1 MKRLLLTLMI
11 ISVLFGQYDQLF
23 VGTRP
28 LSMGGAFTA
37 VADDANTITWNPA
50 GLPGLR
56 RTEFTTTYADLYAM
70 GISQSYMGFVRPF
83 SDRVALGFDWSNIGF
98 DDTELLYAEN
108 KMNLAIGIQPHRKV
122 SFGFTFKY
130 LMRDMQLDGTSY
142 GKSSGMGY
150 DAGLL
155 IQLLKNLR
163 LGVGLYD
170 LGGTQVAYKD
180 KTTETILGQAFKLGI
195 SYMPIDGLIL
205 AADYGDRF
213 HFGAEYILASR
224 FYTTVKHK
232 KNMPGTQI
240 SFRAGMQQ
248 DVSGDEKILVPS
260 AGISLKFKSII
271 VEYGFE
277 SHPYL
282 DPTHRMT
289 LALQFSPA
297 VVSITTTLI
306 SHNPIF
312 RSLHRYY
319 ESEPFLKIG
328 LKNISD
334 ADLPVDVSLFLPT
347 MMDNPHSETVTL
359 PPKSEEEYDIGVSFS
374 SDVLTS
380 KKATFD
386 NLVQPEVKV
395 TYKQGGEEKMAQK
408 KMESSYVL
416 GKGKLTWSNPDM
428 IACYVT
434 PADAVVDK
442 FARNFIQY
450 YTPVLNN
457 YFGRSN
463 LGRGIILYDALGTHG
478 LVYNIDLETPF
489 LDIADDKTAFDT
501 VKYPG
506 DMLRDKIG
514 DCDDLTTLYGSL
526 MGNLGIETMFLDVF
540 KPGAGH
546 IFLMFDSGVIPDEVG
561 KYFLDETE
569 VVVLNDKVWIPIEAT
584 LVGKSFFSA
593 WKQGALKYNEMKA
606 ENFVNEISVKEA
618 SAKYLAGSHITPDM
632 PMPEI
637 DGINDLL
644 KEDIKQ
650 YGMWL
655 EQIVYNAVGNKLT
668 AAEDYYDGGVKY
680 MEFGRYKEA
689 INMLETAI
697 NMKPIFPDAINTL
710 GVCYTKKEEYEKAIE
725 FYDKALEQ
733 SGEHA
738 GYMLNIAISHFMMG
752 NKGMAK
758 QKYNEV
764 VAIDPVFAG
773 KLDKVFG
780 SAKASLAGSISERP
794 KLEISDDLEAE
805 LAAGSSKGLVELKDA
820 SKDIEPQDIKKIN
833 FRKRRAR
840 SDNIVAIT
848 FARLGNYSMA
858 IDYFRKGVKNDPEE
872 LDYKINLAVAL
883 YRMYKYEEAIEYYEE
898 VKKAKPE
905 LVTQLDFIES
915 MGEITPKFKKFD

>member
-1 MKRLLLTLMI
+1 
-11 ISVLFGQYDQLF
+11 
-23 VGTRP
+23 GTRP
-28 LSMGGAFTA
+28 LSMGGAFIA
-37 VADDANTITWNPA
+37 VADDANTISWNPA

-70 GISQSYMGFVRPF
+70 GITQSYMGFVKPF

-98 DDTELLYAEN
+98 DDKELLYAEN
-108 KMNLAIGIQPHRKV
+108 KMNLAIGVQPHRKF
-122 SFGFTFKY
+122 SFGITLKY

-142 GKSSGMGY
+142 GKSSGVGY
-150 DAGLL
+150 DAGIL
-155 IQLLKNLR
+155 IQPLKNLK

-180 KTTETILGQAFKLGI
+180 KTNETILGQAFKLGI
-195 SYMPIDGLIL
+195 SYMPIDELIL

-213 HFGAEYILASR
+213 HFGAEYVLASR
-224 FYTTVKHK
+224 L
-232 KNMPGTQI
+232 
-240 SFRAGMQQ
+240 SFRAGVQQ
-248 DVSGDEKILVPS
+248 DVTGNEKLLVPS
-260 AGISLKFKSII
+260 GGLSIKFKSLI
-271 VEYGFE
+271 VEYGYE

-282 DPTHRMT
+282 EPTHRFSF
-289 LALQFSPA
+289 ALQFSPA
-297 VVSITTTLI
+297 VVSITSTVI
-306 SHNPIF
+306 SHNPVF

-319 ESEPFLKIG
+319 ESETFLKVG

-334 ADLPVDVSLFLPT
+334 ADLPVDVSLYVPT
-347 MMDNPHSETVTL
+347 MMDNPHSQSVTL

-395 TYKQGGEEKMAQK
+395 TYKQGGEEKLAQK

-442 FARNFIQY
+442 FARSFIQY
-450 YTPVLNN
+450 YTPVLND

-526 MGNLGIETMFLDVF
+526 MVNLGIETMFLDVF

-546 IFLMFDSGVIPDEVG
+546 IFLMFDSGIKPDEVG

-606 ENFVNEISVKEA
+606 GNFVNEISVKEA
-618 SAKYLAGSHITPDM
+618 SAKYLAGSHITQDM

-650 YGMWL
+650 YGVWL
-655 EQIVYNAVGNKLT
+655 EQIVYNAVGNKLD
-668 AAEDYYDGGVKY
+668 AAEDYYDAGVKY
-680 MEFGRYKEA
+680 MEFGRNKEA

-697 NMKPIFPDAINTL
+697 NMKPLFPDAINTL

-725 FYDKALEQ
+725 FYEKALGQ
-733 SGEHA
+733 SGDHA
-738 GYMLNIAISHFMMG
+738 GYILNIAISHFMMG

-758 QKYNEV
+758 QKYDEV
-764 VAIDPVFAG
+764 ILIDPVFAG

-780 SAKASLAGSISERP
+780 AAKASLTGSISMGP
-794 KLEISDDLEAE
+794 KLEISDNLELE
-805 LAAGSSKGLVELKDA
+805 LATGSSKGLMPITKSPINVKPT
-820 SKDIEPQDIKKIN
+820 DIPQVSHK
-833 FRKRRAR
+833 KRRAR
-840 SDNIVAIT
+840 SDNTVGIT

-858 IDYFRKGVKNDPEE
+858 IDFFRKSMEYDPDEI
-872 LDYKINLAVAL
+872 DYKINLAVAL
-883 YRMYKYEEAIEYYEE
+883 YRMYKYDEALRYYEE
-898 VKKAKPE
+898 IKKKKPE

-915 MGEITPKFKKFD
+915 MGEITPIFNKFD

>member
-1 MKRLLLTLMI
+1 
-11 ISVLFGQYDQLF
+11 
-23 VGTRP
+23 
-28 LSMGGAFTA
+28 MGGAFIA
-37 VADDANTITWNPA
+37 VADDANTISWNPA

-56 RTEFTTTYADLYAM
+56 RTEFTTTYADLWAM
-70 GISQSYMGFVRPF
+70 GITQSYLGFVRPF
-83 SDRVALGFDWSNIGF
+83 SDRVALGFDWSNIGY
-98 DDTELLYAEN
+98 DDKELLYSDN
-108 KMNLAIGIQPHRKV
+108 KMNLAIGIQLHRKFA
-122 SFGFTFKY
+122 FGLTLKY

-142 GKSSGMGY
+142 GKSSGIGY

-155 IQLLKNLR
+155 IQPLKNLKMG
-163 LGVGLYD
+163 LGLYD

-180 KTTETILGQAFKLGI
+180 KSTEIILGQAFKLGI
-195 SYMPIDGLIL
+195 SYMPIDGLTL
-205 AADYGDRF
+205 AADYGDRY
-213 HFGAEYILASR
+213 HFGAEYIYASR
-224 FYTTVKHK
+224 
-232 KNMPGTQI
+232 I
-240 SFRAGMQQ
+240 SFRAGIQQ
-248 DVSGDEKILVPS
+248 DIDGNEKIMVPS
-260 AGISLKFKSII
+260 AGLSIKFKSIV
-271 VEYGFE
+271 VEYGYE

-282 DPTHRMT
+282 NPNHRIS
-289 LALQFSPA
+289 LALQLSPA
-297 VVSITTTLI
+297 VVSITSTVI

-319 ESEPFLKIG
+319 ESEPFVKVG

-334 ADLPVDVSLFLPT
+334 ADLPVDVSLYLPT
-347 MMDNPHSETVTL
+347 MMDNPHSESVTL
-359 PPKSEEEYDIGVSFS
+359 PPKSEEEYEIGVSFS

-380 KKATFD
+380 KKSTFD
-386 NLVQPEVKV
+386 NLVQPEIKV
-395 TYKQGGEEKMAQK
+395 TYKQGGEEKLAQK

-442 FARNFIQY
+442 FARSFIQY
-450 YTPVLNN
+450 YTPVLNE

-463 LGRGIILYDALGTHG
+463 LGRGIILYDAIGTHG

-489 LDIADDKTAFDT
+489 LDIADDKSAFDT

-526 MGNLGIETMFLDVF
+526 LANLGIETMFLDVF

-546 IFLMFDSGVIPDEVG
+546 IFLMFDSGVKPDEVA

-584 LVGKSFFSA
+584 LVGKPFFSA

-606 ENFVNEISVKEA
+606 GNFVNEISVKEA
-618 SAKYLAGSHITPDM
+618 TAKYIAGSHITQDM
-632 PMPEI
+632 PMPTI
-637 DGINDLL
+637 DGINNLL

-655 EQIVYNAVGNKLT
+655 EQIVYNSVGNKLN
-668 AAEDYYDGGVKY
+668 AAEDYYDAGVKY

-689 INMLETAI
+689 TQMLETAI
-697 NMKPIFPDAINTL
+697 NMKPFFPDAINTL
-710 GVCYTKKEEYEKAIE
+710 GVCYTKKEEFENAIE
-725 FYDKALEQ
+725 FYEKALEQ
-733 SGEHA
+733 SGDHA
-738 GYMLNIAISHFMMG
+738 GYLLNIAISHFMMG
-752 NKGMAK
+752 NKGVAK
-758 QKYNEV
+758 QKYDEV
-764 VAIDPVFAG
+764 VLIDPVFAG

-780 SAKASLAGSISERP
+780 AAKSSLSGSISDGP
-794 KLEISDDLEAE
+794 KLSISDDLEAE
-805 LAAGSSKGLVELKDA
+805 LASGSSKGLVTISKAPKDVKP
-820 SKDIEPQDIKKIN
+820 KDIPKISHK
-833 FRKRRAR
+833 KRRAR
-840 SDNIVAIT
+840 SDNTVGIT

-858 IDYFRKGVKNDPEE
+858 IDYFRKSVEHDPQE

-883 YRMYKYEEAIEYYEE
+883 YNTNKYDEALTFYKE
-898 VKKAKPE
+898 VKKEKPE

-915 MGEITPKFKKFD
+915 MGEITPNFKKFD

>member
-1 MKRLLLTLMI
+1 MKRFFSTLTLF
-11 ISVLFGQYDQLF
+11 SVLFGQQYDQLF
-23 VGTRP
+23 IGTRP
-28 LSMGGAFTA
+28 LSMGGAFIA
-37 VADDANTITWNPA
+37 VADDANTISWNPA

-70 GISQSYMGFVRPF
+70 GITQSYMGFVKPF

-98 DDTELLYAEN
+98 DDKELLYAEN
-108 KMNLAIGIQPHRKV
+108 KMNLAIGVQPHRKF
-122 SFGFTFKY
+122 SFGITLKY

-142 GKSSGMGY
+142 GKSSGVGY
-150 DAGLL
+150 DAGIL
-155 IQLLKNLR
+155 IQPLKNLK

-180 KTTETILGQAFKLGI
+180 KTNETILGQAFKLGI
-195 SYMPIDGLIL
+195 SYMPIDELIL

-213 HFGAEYILASR
+213 HFGAEYVLASR
-224 FYTTVKHK
+224 L
-232 KNMPGTQI
+232 
-240 SFRAGMQQ
+240 SFRAGVQQ
-248 DVSGDEKILVPS
+248 DVTGNEKLLVPS
-260 AGISLKFKSII
+260 GGLSIKFKSLI
-271 VEYGFE
+271 VEYGYE

-282 DPTHRMT
+282 EPTHRFSF
-289 LALQFSPA
+289 ALQFSPA
-297 VVSITTTLI
+297 VVSITSTVI

-319 ESEPFLKIG
+319 ESETFLKVGI
-328 LKNISD
+328 KNISD
-334 ADLPVDVSLFLPT
+334 ADLPVDVSLYVPT
-347 MMDNPHSETVTL
+347 MMDNPHSQSVTL

-380 KKATFD
+380 KKATFH
-386 NLVQPEVKV
+386 NLVQPEVKI
-395 TYKQGGEEKMAQK
+395 TYKQGGEEKLAQK

-442 FARNFIQY
+442 FARSFIQY
-450 YTPVLNN
+450 YTPVLND

-526 MGNLGIETMFLDVF
+526 MVNLGIETMFLDVF

-546 IFLMFDSGVIPDEVG
+546 IFLMFDSGIKPDEVG

-606 ENFVNEISVKEA
+606 GNFVNEISVKEA
-618 SAKYLAGSHITPDM
+618 SAKYLAGSHITQDM

-650 YGMWL
+650 YGVWL
-655 EQIVYNAVGNKLT
+655 EQIVYNAVGNKLD
-668 AAEDYYDGGVKY
+668 AAEDYYDAGVKY
-680 MEFGRYKEA
+680 MEFGRNKEA

-697 NMKPIFPDAINTL
+697 NMKPLFPDAINTL

-725 FYDKALEQ
+725 FYEKALGQ
-733 SGEHA
+733 SGDHA
-738 GYMLNIAISHFMMG
+738 GYILNIAISHFMMG

-758 QKYNEV
+758 QKYDEV
-764 VAIDPVFAG
+764 ILIDPVFAG

-780 SAKASLAGSISERP
+780 AAKASLTGSISMGP
-794 KLEISDDLEAE
+794 KLEISDNLELE
-805 LAAGSSKGLVELKDA
+805 LATGSSKGLMPITKSPINVKPT
-820 SKDIEPQDIKKIN
+820 DIPQVSHK
-833 FRKRRAR
+833 KRRAR
-840 SDNIVAIT
+840 SDNTVGIT

-858 IDYFRKGVKNDPEE
+858 IDFFRKSMEYDPDEI
-872 LDYKINLAVAL
+872 DYKINLAVAL
-883 YRMYKYEEAIEYYEE
+883 YRMYKYDEALRYYEE
-898 VKKAKPE
+898 IKKKKPE

-915 MGEITPKFKKFD
+915 MGEITPIFNKFD

>member
-1 MKRLLLTLMI
+1 MKRALLTLMI
-11 ISVLFGQYDQLF
+11 ISALFGQYDQLF

-28 LSMGGAFTA
+28 LSMGGAFIA

-56 RTEFTTTYADLYAM
+56 RTEFTTTYADLYGDL
-70 GISQSYMGFVRPF
+70 GITQSYMGFVKPF
-83 SDRVALGFDWSNIGF
+83 SDRVALGFDWSNVGF
-98 DDTELLYAEN
+98 DDKELLYAEN
-108 KMNLAIGIQPHRKV
+108 KMNLAIGVQPHRKI
-122 SFGFTFKY
+122 SFGITLKY

-142 GKSSGMGY
+142 GKSSGVGY

-155 IQLLKNLR
+155 IQPLKNLK

-170 LGGTQVAYKD
+170 LGGTQVAYED
-180 KTTETILGQAFKLGI
+180 KTTEIILGQAFKLGI
-195 SYMPIDGLIL
+195 SYMPIDELIL

-213 HFGAEYILASR
+213 HFGAEYVLASR
-224 FYTTVKHK
+224 L
-232 KNMPGTQI
+232 
-240 SFRAGMQQ
+240 SFRAGVQQ
-248 DVSGDEKILVPS
+248 DVTGNEKLLVPS
-260 AGISLKFKSII
+260 GGLSIKFKSLI
-271 VEYGFE
+271 VEYGYE

-282 DPTHRMT
+282 EPTHRFSF
-289 LALQFSPA
+289 ALQFSPA
-297 VVSITTTLI
+297 VVSITSTVI

-319 ESEPFLKIG
+319 ESETFLKVGI
-328 LKNISD
+328 KNISD
-334 ADLPVDVSLFLPT
+334 ADLPVDVSLYVPT
-347 MMDNPHSETVTL
+347 MMDNPHSQSVTL

-386 NLVQPEVKV
+386 NLVQPEVKI
-395 TYKQGGEEKMAQK
+395 TYKQGGEEKLAQK

-434 PADAVVDK
+434 PADVVVDK

-450 YTPVLNN
+450 YTPVLND

-463 LGRGIILYDALGTHG
+463 LGRGIIIYDALGTHG

-514 DCDDLTTLYGSL
+514 DCDDLTALYGSL

-546 IFLMFDSGVIPDEVG
+546 IFLMFDSGVKPDEVG

-569 VVVLNDKVWIPIEAT
+569 VVVLNDKVWIPVEAT

-632 PMPEI
+632 PMPKM

-650 YGMWL
+650 YGVWL
-655 EQIVYNAVGNKLT
+655 EQIVYNAVGNKLD
-668 AAEDYYDGGVKY
+668 AAEDYYDAGVKY

-697 NMKPIFPDAINTL
+697 NMKSVFPDAINTL

-725 FYDKALEQ
+725 FYEKALGQ
-733 SGEHA
+733 SGDHA

-758 QKYNEV
+758 QRYDEV
-764 VAIDPVFAG
+764 ILIDPVFAG

-780 SAKASLAGSISERP
+780 AAKASLAGSISMGP
-794 KLEISDDLEAE
+794 KLDISDDLEAE
-805 LAAGSSKGLVELKDA
+805 LASGSSKGLVDLSD
-820 SKDIEPQDIKKIN
+820 SPKDIEPEDIKKIN

-840 SDNIVAIT
+840 SDNTIGIT

-858 IDYFRKGVKNDPEE
+858 IDYFNKAVENDTEE

-883 YRMYKYEEAIEYYEE
+883 YRMYKYDEAMGYYEE

-915 MGEITPKFKKFD
+915 MGEITPKFNKFD

>member
-1 MKRLLLTLMI
+1 MKRFFSTLTLF
-11 ISVLFGQYDQLF
+11 SVLFGQQYDQLF

-28 LSMGGAFTA
+28 LSMGGAFIA
-37 VADDANTITWNPA
+37 VADDANTISWNPA

-70 GISQSYMGFVRPF
+70 GITQSYMGFVRPF

-98 DDTELLYAEN
+98 DDKELLYAEN
-108 KMNLAIGIQPHRKV
+108 KMNLAIGVQPHRKF
-122 SFGFTFKY
+122 SFGITLKY

-142 GKSSGMGY
+142 GKSSGVGY
-150 DAGLL
+150 DAGIL
-155 IQLLKNLR
+155 IQPLKNLK

-180 KTTETILGQAFKLGI
+180 KTNETILGQAFKLGI
-195 SYMPIDGLIL
+195 SYMPIDELIL

-213 HFGAEYILASR
+213 HFGAEYVLASR
-224 FYTTVKHK
+224 L
-232 KNMPGTQI
+232 
-240 SFRAGMQQ
+240 SFRAGVQQ
-248 DVSGDEKILVPS
+248 DVTGNEKLLVPS
-260 AGISLKFKSII
+260 GGLSIKFKSLI
-271 VEYGFE
+271 VEYGYE

-282 DPTHRMT
+282 EPTHRFSF
-289 LALQFSPA
+289 ALQFSPA
-297 VVSITTTLI
+297 VVSITSTVI
-306 SHNPIF
+306 SHNPVF

-319 ESEPFLKIG
+319 ESETFLKVG

-334 ADLPVDVSLFLPT
+334 ADLPVDVSLYVPT
-347 MMDNPHSETVTL
+347 MMDNPHSQSVTL

-395 TYKQGGEEKMAQK
+395 TYKQGGEEKLAQK

-442 FARNFIQY
+442 FARSFIQY
-450 YTPVLNN
+450 YTPVLND

-514 DCDDLTTLYGSL
+514 DCDDLTALYGSL

-546 IFLMFDSGVIPDEVG
+546 IFLMFDSGIKPDEVG

-606 ENFVNEISVKEA
+606 GNFVNEISVKEA
-618 SAKYLAGSHITPDM
+618 SAKYLAGSHITQDM

-650 YGMWL
+650 YGVWL
-655 EQIVYNAVGNKLT
+655 EQIVYNAVGNKLD
-668 AAEDYYDGGVKY
+668 AAEDYYDAGVKY
-680 MEFGRYKEA
+680 MEFGRNKEA

-697 NMKPIFPDAINTL
+697 NMKPLFPDAINTL

-725 FYDKALEQ
+725 FYEKALGQ
-733 SGEHA
+733 SGDHA
-738 GYMLNIAISHFMMG
+738 GYILNIAISHFMMG

-758 QKYNEV
+758 QKYDEV
-764 VAIDPVFAG
+764 ILIDPVFAG

-780 SAKASLAGSISERP
+780 AAKASLTGSISMGP
-794 KLEISDDLEAE
+794 KLEISDNLELE
-805 LAAGSSKGLVELKDA
+805 LATGSSKGLMPITKSPINVKPT
-820 SKDIEPQDIKKIN
+820 DIPQVSHK
-833 FRKRRAR
+833 KRRAR
-840 SDNIVAIT
+840 SDNTVGIT

-858 IDYFRKGVKNDPEE
+858 IDFFRKSMEYDPDEI
-872 LDYKINLAVAL
+872 DYKINLAVAL
-883 YRMYKYEEAIEYYEE
+883 YRMYKYDEALRYYEE
-898 VKKAKPE
+898 IKKKKPE

-915 MGEITPKFKKFD
+915 MGEITPIFNKFD

>member
-1 MKRLLLTLMI
+1 MRHFFITLGL
-11 ISVLFGQYDQLF
+11 ISILIGQQYDQLF

-37 VADDANTITWNPA
+37 VADDANTISWNPA

-56 RTEFTTTYADLYAM
+56 RTEFTTTYADLWAM
-70 GISQSYMGFVRPF
+70 GITNSYLGFVKPF
-83 SDRVALGFDWSNIGF
+83 SDRVALGFDWSNIGY
-98 DDTELLYAEN
+98 DDKELLYSEN
-108 KMNLAIGIQPHRKV
+108 KMNLAVGIQLHRKF
-122 SFGFTFKY
+122 SFGLTLKY

-142 GKSSGMGY
+142 GKSSGIGY

-155 IQLLKNLR
+155 IQPLKKLKMG
-163 LGVGLYD
+163 LGLYD

-180 KTTETILGQAFKLGI
+180 KSTETILGQAFKLGI
-195 SYMPIDGLIL
+195 SYMPVDGLTL
-205 AADYGDRF
+205 AADYGDRL
-213 HFGAEYILASR
+213 HLGAEYIFASR
-224 FYTTVKHK
+224 
-232 KNMPGTQI
+232 I

-248 DVSGDEKILVPS
+248 DMYGDEKILVPS
-260 AGISLKFKSII
+260 AGLSIKFKSII
-271 VEYGFE
+271 VEYGYE

-282 DPTHRMT
+282 NPNQRIS

-297 VVSITTTLI
+297 VVSITSTAI

-319 ESEPFLKIG
+319 ESEPFVKVG

-334 ADLPVDVSLFLPT
+334 ADLPVDVSLYLPT
-347 MMDNPHSETVTL
+347 MMDNPHSETVML
-359 PPKSEEEYDIGVSFS
+359 PPKSEEEYEIGVSFS

-380 KKATFD
+380 KKSTFD
-386 NLVQPEVKV
+386 NLVQPEIKV
-395 TYKQGGEEKMAQK
+395 TYKQGGEEKLAQK

-442 FARNFIQY
+442 FARSFIQY
-450 YTPVLNN
+450 YTPVLND

-463 LGRGIILYDALGTHG
+463 LGRGIILYDAIGTHG

-489 LDIADDKTAFDT
+489 LDIADDKSAFDT

-526 MGNLGIETMFLDVF
+526 LANLGIETMFLDVF

-546 IFLMFDSGVIPDEVG
+546 IFLMFDSGVKPDEAA

-569 VVVLNDKVWIPIEAT
+569 IVVLNDKVWIPIEAT
-584 LVGKSFFSA
+584 LVGKPFFSA

-606 ENFVNEISVKEA
+606 GNFVNEISVKEA
-618 SAKYLAGSHITPDM
+618 SAKYIAGSHITPDM
-632 PMPEI
+632 PMPTIE
-637 DGINDLL
+637 GINDLL

-655 EQIVYNAVGNKLT
+655 EQIVYNSVGNKLS
-668 AAEDYYDGGVKY
+668 AAEDYYDAGVKY

-689 INMLETAI
+689 TQMLETAI
-697 NMKPIFPDAINTL
+697 NMKPFFPDAINTL
-710 GVCYTKKEEYEKAIE
+710 GVCYTKKEEFENAIE
-725 FYDKALEQ
+725 FYEKALEQ
-733 SGEHA
+733 SGDHA
-738 GYMLNIAISHFMMG
+738 GYLLNIAISHFMMG
-752 NKGMAK
+752 NKGVAR
-758 QKYNEV
+758 QKYDEV
-764 VAIDPVFAG
+764 VLIDPVFAG

-780 SAKASLAGSISERP
+780 AAKASLAGSLSVGP
-794 KLEISDDLEAE
+794 KLSISDDLEAE
-805 LAAGSSKGLVELKDA
+805 LASGSSKGLVTISEAPKDVKP
-820 SKDIEPQDIKKIN
+820 KDIPKFSHKK
-833 FRKRRAR
+833 RGAR
-840 SDNIVAIT
+840 SDNTVGIT

-858 IDYFRKGVKNDPEE
+858 IDYFRKSVEHDPQE

-883 YRMYKYEEAIEYYEE
+883 YKTNKYDESLTYYKE
-898 VKKAKPE
+898 VKKEKPE

-915 MGEITPKFKKFD
+915 MGEITPDFKKFD

>member
-1 MKRLLLTLMI
+1 MKKLLQF
-11 ISVLFGQYDQLF
+11 SLFLSILWSQGYDQLF

-28 LSMGGAFTA
+28 MGMGGAFTA

-56 RTEFTTTYADLYAM
+56 RTEFTSTYADLWAM

-83 SDRVALGFDWSNIGF
+83 SDKVALGFDWSNLGS
-98 DDTELLYAEN
+98 DDKELMFAEN
-108 KMNLAIGIQPHRKV
+108 KLNLALGYQPHRLV
-122 SFGFTFKY
+122 SIGFTAKY

-142 GKSSGMGY
+142 GKSSGLGY

-155 IQLLKNLR
+155 IQPLKNLK
-163 LGVGLYD
+163 LGLGLYD
-170 LGGTQVAYKD
+170 LGGTSVSYKD
-180 KTTETILGQAFKLGI
+180 KSTETILGQAFKLGI
-195 SYMPIDGLIL
+195 AYMPMDGLTI
-205 AADYGDRF
+205 AGDFGDRV
-213 HFGAEYILASR
+213 HLGGEYIVANRLSL
-224 FYTTVKHK
+224 
-232 KNMPGTQI
+232 
-240 SFRAGMQQ
+240 RAGVQQ
-248 DVSGDEKILVPS
+248 DLSGDEKILVPS
-260 AGISLKFKSII
+260 AGLSVKFKSII
-271 VEYGFE
+271 IEYGYE
-277 SHPYL
+277 DHPYL
-282 DPTHRMT
+282 NPTHRFSI
-289 LALQFSPA
+289 ALQFSPA
-297 VVSITTTLI
+297 VVSITSSTI

-312 RSLHRYY
+312 RSLHRFY
-319 ESEPFLKIG
+319 ESEPFVKVG

-334 ADLPVDVSLFLPT
+334 ADLPVDVSLFVPT
-347 MMDNPHSETVTL
+347 MMDNPHSETITL
-359 PPKSEEEYDIGVSFS
+359 PPKSEEEYDLGVSFS

-386 NLVQPEVKV
+386 NLVQPEIKV
-395 TYKQGGEEKMAQK
+395 TYKQAGEEKLAQK

-450 YTPVLNN
+450 YTPVLND

-463 LGRGIILYDALGTHG
+463 LGRAIILYDALGTHG

-489 LDIADDKTAFDT
+489 LDIADDKSAFDT

-514 DCDDLTTLYGSL
+514 DCDDLTALFGSL
-526 MGNLGIETMFLDVF
+526 LANLGIESMFLDVF

-546 IFLMFDSGVIPDEVG
+546 IFLMFDSGVKPDELQ
-561 KYFLDETE
+561 KYFLDENE
-569 VVVLNDKVWIPIEAT
+569 VVVHSDKVWIPIEAT
-584 LVGKSFFSA
+584 LVGKPFFSA
-593 WKQGALKYNEMKA
+593 WKQGALKYHEMKS
-606 ENFVNEISVKEA
+606 ENYVNEISVKEA
-618 SAKYLAGSHITPDM
+618 SAKYIAGSHVTPDM

-637 DGINDLL
+637 DGINSLL

-655 EQIVYNAVGNKLT
+655 EQIVYNAVGNKLN
-668 AAEDYYDGGVKY
+668 AAEDYYDAGVKY

-697 NMKPIFPDAINTL
+697 NMKPVFPDAINTL
-710 GVCYTKKEEYEKAIE
+710 GVCYTKKEEYEKAVE
-725 FYDKALEQ
+725 FYEKALEQ

-738 GYMLNIAISHFMMG
+738 GYLLNIAISHFMMG
-752 NKGMAK
+752 NKGLAR
-758 QKYNEV
+758 QKYDEV
-764 VAIDPVFAG
+764 VLIDPLFGG

-780 SAKASLAGSISERP
+780 AAKSALAGSVSDGP
-794 KLEISDDLEAE
+794 KLTISDDLEAE
-805 LAAGSSKGLVELKDA
+805 LASGSSKGLVEKPKESAQVKVKEL
-820 SKDIEPQDIKKIN
+820 PQVS

-840 SDNIVAIT
+840 SDNTVGIT

-858 IDYFRKGVKNDPEE
+858 IDYFRKAVEHDAEE
-872 LDYKINLAVAL
+872 MDYKVNLAVAL
-883 YRMYKYEEAIEYYEE
+883 YRMYKYDEAMTYYEE

>member
-11 ISVLFGQYDQLF
+11 ISALFGQDDQLF

-28 LSMGGAFTA
+28 LSMGGAFIA

-70 GISQSYMGFVRPF
+70 GITQSYLGFVKPF
-83 SDRVALGFDWSNIGF
+83 SDRVALGFDWSNVGF
-98 DDTELLYAEN
+98 DDKELLYAEN
-108 KMNLAIGIQPHRKV
+108 KMNLAIGVQPHRKV
-122 SFGFTFKY
+122 SFGITLKY

-142 GKSSGMGY
+142 GKSSGVGY

-155 IQLLKNLR
+155 IQPLKNLKF
-163 LGVGLYD
+163 GVGLYD

-180 KTTETILGQAFKLGI
+180 KTEEIILGQAFKLGI

-224 FYTTVKHK
+224 L
-232 KNMPGTQI
+232 
-240 SFRAGMQQ
+240 SFRAGVQQ
-248 DVSGDEKILVPS
+248 DVSGDEKIVVPS
-260 AGISLKFKSII
+260 GGLSIKFKSLI
-271 VEYGFE
+271 VEYGYE

-282 DPTHRMT
+282 EPTHRFSF
-289 LALQFSPA
+289 ALQFSPA
-297 VVSITTTLI
+297 VVSITSTVI
-306 SHNPIF
+306 SHNPVF

-319 ESEPFLKIG
+319 ESETFLKVGI
-328 LKNISD
+328 KNISD
-334 ADLPVDVSLFLPT
+334 ADLPVDVSLFVPT
-347 MMDNPHSETVTL
+347 MMDNPHSQSVTL

-386 NLVQPEVKV
+386 NLVQPEVKI
-395 TYKQGGEEKMAQK
+395 TYKQGGEEKLAQK
-408 KMESSYVL
+408 KLESSYVL

-450 YTPVLNN
+450 YTPVLND

-489 LDIADDKTAFDT
+489 LDIADDKTTFDT

-514 DCDDLTTLYGSL
+514 DCDDLTALYGSL

-546 IFLMFDSGVIPDEVG
+546 IFLMFDSGVKPDDVG
-561 KYFLDETE
+561 KYFLDENE
-569 VVVLNDKVWIPIEAT
+569 VVVLNDKVWIPVEAT

-632 PMPEI
+632 PMPVI

-650 YGMWL
+650 YGVWL
-655 EQIVYNAVGNKLT
+655 EQIVYNAVGNKLN
-668 AAEDYYDGGVKY
+668 AAEDYYDAGVKY

-697 NMKPIFPDAINTL
+697 NMKPVFPDAINTL

-725 FYDKALEQ
+725 FYEKALGQ

-758 QKYNEV
+758 QKYDEV
-764 VAIDPVFAG
+764 ILIDPVFAG

-780 SAKASLAGSISERP
+780 AAKASLAGSISKGP

-805 LAAGSSKGLVELKDA
+805 LASGSSKGLVEVSDTA
-820 SKDIEPQDIKKIN
+820 IDIEPEDIKKIN

-840 SDNIVAIT
+840 SDNTVGIT

-858 IDYFRKGVKNDPEE
+858 IDYFRKAVENDMEE
-872 LDYKINLAVAL
+872 LDYKVNLAVAL
-883 YRMYKYEEAIEYYEE
+883 YRMYKYDEAMGYYEE

-915 MGEITPKFKKFD
+915 MGEITPKFSKFD

>member
-1 MKRLLLTLMI
+1 MKKIFFSLFLFSYLM
-11 ISVLFGQYDQLF
+11 GQYDQLF

-28 LSMGGAFTA
+28 LSMGGAFIA
-37 VADDANTITWNPA
+37 VADDANTISWNPA

-56 RTEFTTTYADLYAM
+56 RTEFTTTYADLWAM
-70 GISQSYMGFVRPF
+70 GITQSYLGFVRPF
-83 SDRVALGFDWSNIGF
+83 SDRVALGFDWSNIGY
-98 DDTELLYAEN
+98 DDKELLYSDN
-108 KMNLAIGIQPHRKV
+108 KMNLAVGIQLHRKFA
-122 SFGFTFKY
+122 FGLTLKY

-142 GKSSGMGY
+142 GKSSGIGY

-155 IQLLKNLR
+155 IQLLKNLKMG
-163 LGVGLYD
+163 LGLYD

-180 KTTETILGQAFKLGI
+180 KSTEIILGQAFKLGI
-195 SYMPIDGLIL
+195 SYMPIDGLTL
-205 AADYGDRF
+205 AADYGDRY
-213 HFGAEYILASR
+213 HFGAEYIYASR
-224 FYTTVKHK
+224 
-232 KNMPGTQI
+232 I
-240 SFRAGMQQ
+240 SFRAGIQQ
-248 DVSGDEKILVPS
+248 DIDGNEKIMVPS
-260 AGISLKFKSII
+260 AGLSIKFKSIV
-271 VEYGFE
+271 VEYGYE

-282 DPTHRMT
+282 NPNHRIS
-289 LALQFSPA
+289 LALQLSPA
-297 VVSITTTLI
+297 VVSITSTVI

-319 ESEPFLKIG
+319 ESEPFVKVG

-334 ADLPVDVSLFLPT
+334 ADLPVDVSLYLPT
-347 MMDNPHSETVTL
+347 MMDNPHSESVTL
-359 PPKSEEEYDIGVSFS
+359 PPKSEEEYEIGVSFS

-380 KKATFD
+380 KKSTFD
-386 NLVQPEVKV
+386 NLVQPEIKV
-395 TYKQGGEEKMAQK
+395 TYKQGGEEKLAQK

-442 FARNFIQY
+442 FARSFIQY
-450 YTPVLNN
+450 YTPVLNE

-463 LGRGIILYDALGTHG
+463 LGRGIILYDAIGTHG

-489 LDIADDKTAFDT
+489 LDIADDKSAFDT

-526 MGNLGIETMFLDVF
+526 LANLGIETMFLDVF

-546 IFLMFDSGVIPDEVG
+546 IFLMFDSGVKPDEVA

-584 LVGKSFFSA
+584 LVGKPFFSA

-606 ENFVNEISVKEA
+606 GNFVNEISVKEA
-618 SAKYLAGSHITPDM
+618 TAKYIAGSHITQDM
-632 PMPEI
+632 PMPTI
-637 DGINDLL
+637 DGINNLL

-655 EQIVYNAVGNKLT
+655 EQIVYNSVGNKLN
-668 AAEDYYDGGVKY
+668 AAEDYYDAGVKY

-689 INMLETAI
+689 TQMLETAI
-697 NMKPIFPDAINTL
+697 NMKPFFPDAINTL
-710 GVCYTKKEEYEKAIE
+710 GVCYTKKEEFENAIE
-725 FYDKALEQ
+725 FYEKALEQ
-733 SGEHA
+733 SGDHA
-738 GYMLNIAISHFMMG
+738 GYLLNIAISHFMMG
-752 NKGMAK
+752 NKGVAK
-758 QKYNEV
+758 QKYDEV
-764 VAIDPVFAG
+764 VLIDPVFAG

-780 SAKASLAGSISERP
+780 AAKSSLSGSISDGP
-794 KLEISDDLEAE
+794 KLSISDDLEAE
-805 LAAGSSKGLVELKDA
+805 LASGSSKGLVTISKAPKDVKP
-820 SKDIEPQDIKKIN
+820 KDIPKISHK
-833 FRKRRAR
+833 KRRAR
-840 SDNIVAIT
+840 SDNTVGIT

-858 IDYFRKGVKNDPEE
+858 IDYFRKSVEHDPQE

-883 YRMYKYEEAIEYYEE
+883 YNTNKYDEALTFYKE
-898 VKKAKPE
+898 VKKEKPE

-915 MGEITPKFKKFD
+915 MGEITPNFKKFD

>member
-1 MKRLLLTLMI
+1 MKRILLTLVI
-11 ISVLFGQYDQLF
+11 ISALFGQQYDQLF

-28 LSMGGAFTA
+28 LSMGGAFIA

-70 GISQSYMGFVRPF
+70 GITQSYMGFVRPF
-83 SDRVALGFDWSNIGF
+83 SDRVALGFDWSSVGF
-98 DDTELLYAEN
+98 DDKELLYAEN
-108 KMNLAIGIQPHRKV
+108 KMNLAIGVQPHRKV
-122 SFGFTFKY
+122 SFGITLKY

-142 GKSSGMGY
+142 GKSSGVGY

-155 IQLLKNLR
+155 IQPLKNLKF
-163 LGVGLYD
+163 GVGLYD

-180 KTTETILGQAFKLGI
+180 KTEEIILGQAFKLGI

-224 FYTTVKHK
+224 L
-232 KNMPGTQI
+232 
-240 SFRAGMQQ
+240 SFRAGVQQ
-248 DVSGDEKILVPS
+248 DVSGDEKIVVPS
-260 AGISLKFKSII
+260 GGLSIKFKSLI
-271 VEYGFE
+271 VEYGYE

-282 DPTHRMT
+282 EPTHRFSF
-289 LALQFSPA
+289 ALQFSPA
-297 VVSITTTLI
+297 VVSITSTVI
-306 SHNPIF
+306 SHNPVF

-319 ESEPFLKIG
+319 ESETFLKVGI
-328 LKNISD
+328 KNISD
-334 ADLPVDVSLFLPT
+334 ADLPVDVSLFVPT
-347 MMDNPHSETVTL
+347 MMDNPHSQSVTL

-386 NLVQPEVKV
+386 NLVQPEVKI
-395 TYKQGGEEKMAQK
+395 TYKQGGEEKLAQK
-408 KMESSYVL
+408 KLESSYVL

-450 YTPVLNN
+450 YTPVLND

-489 LDIADDKTAFDT
+489 LDIADDKTTFDT

-514 DCDDLTTLYGSL
+514 DCDDLTALYGSL

-546 IFLMFDSGVIPDEVG
+546 IFLMFDSGVKPDDVG
-561 KYFLDETE
+561 KYFLDENE
-569 VVVLNDKVWIPIEAT
+569 VVVLNDKVWIPVEAT

-632 PMPEI
+632 PMPVI

-650 YGMWL
+650 YGVWL
-655 EQIVYNAVGNKLT
+655 EQIVYNAVGNKLN
-668 AAEDYYDGGVKY
+668 AAEDYYDAGVKY

-697 NMKPIFPDAINTL
+697 NMKPVFPDAINTL

-725 FYDKALEQ
+725 FYEKALGQ

-758 QKYNEV
+758 QKYDEV
-764 VAIDPVFAG
+764 ILIDPVFAG

-780 SAKASLAGSISERP
+780 AAKASLAGSISKGP

-805 LAAGSSKGLVELKDA
+805 LASGSSKGLVEVSDTA
-820 SKDIEPQDIKKIN
+820 IDIEPEDIKKIN

-840 SDNIVAIT
+840 SDNTVGIT

-858 IDYFRKGVKNDPEE
+858 IDYFRKAVENDMEE
-872 LDYKINLAVAL
+872 LDYKVNLAVAL
-883 YRMYKYEEAIEYYEE
+883 YRMYKYDEAMGYYEE

-915 MGEITPKFKKFD
+915 MGEITPKFSKFD

>member
-1 MKRLLLTLMI
+1 MNKILWNLLI
-11 ISVLFGQYDQLF
+11 VSVLFGQYDQLF

-28 LSMGGAFTA
+28 LSMGGAFIA

-50 GLPGLR
+50 GLPGMR

-70 GISQSYMGFVRPF
+70 GITQSYLGFVRPF
-83 SDRVALGFDWSNIGF
+83 SDRVALGFDWSNVGY
-98 DDTELLYAEN
+98 DDKELLYSEN
-108 KMNLAIGIQPHRKV
+108 KLNLAVGIQPHRRI
-122 SFGFTFKY
+122 SFGLTLKY

-142 GKSSGMGY
+142 GKSSGLGY

-155 IQLLKNLR
+155 IQPLKNLR
-163 LGVGLYD
+163 FGIGLYD

-180 KTTETILGQAFKLGI
+180 KTFETILGQAFKLGI

-213 HFGAEYILASR
+213 HLGAEYVL
-224 FYTTVKHK
+224 
-232 KNMPGTQI
+232 KNRL
-240 SFRAGMQQ
+240 SLRAGVQQ
-248 DVSGDEKILVPS
+248 DISGDEIIIVPS
-260 AGISLKFKSII
+260 GGISIKFKSII
-271 VEYGFE
+271 IEYGYE

-282 DPTHRMT
+282 EPTHRMS

-297 VVSITTTLI
+297 VVSITSTVI

-319 ESEPFLKIG
+319 ESEPFLKVG

-359 PPKSEEEYDIGVSFS
+359 PPKSEEEYDIGISFS

-395 TYKQGGEEKMAQK
+395 TYKQGGEEKLAQK
-408 KMESSYVL
+408 KMESAYVL

-450 YTPVLNN
+450 YTPVLNE

-463 LGRGIILYDALGTHG
+463 LGRAIILYDALGTHG

-489 LDIADDKTAFDT
+489 LEIADDKSTFDS

-514 DCDDLTTLYGSL
+514 DCDDLTALFGSL

-546 IFLMFDSGVIPDEVG
+546 IFLMFDSGIKPDELG
-561 KYFLDETE
+561 KYFLDESE
-569 VVVLNDKVWIPIEAT
+569 VVVLNDKVWIPVEAT
-584 LVGKSFFSA
+584 LVGKPFFSA
-593 WKQGALKYNEMKA
+593 WKQGALKYHEMKDG
-606 ENFVNEISVKEA
+606 NFVNEISVKQA

-637 DGINDLL
+637 NGINDLL
-644 KEDIKQ
+644 KEDIRQ
-650 YGMWL
+650 YGLWL
-655 EQIVYNAVGNKLT
+655 EQIVFNAVGNKLD
-668 AAEDYYDGGVKY
+668 AAEDYYDAGVKY

-689 INMLETAI
+689 IEMLETAI
-697 NMKPIFPDAINTL
+697 NMKPVFPDAINTL
-710 GVCYTKKEEYEKAIE
+710 GVCYTKKEEYQKAIE
-725 FYDKALEQ
+725 FYEKALEQ
-733 SGEHA
+733 GGEHP
-738 GYMLNIAISHFMMG
+738 GYILNIAISHFMMG

-758 QKYNEV
+758 QKYDEV
-764 VAIDPVFAG
+764 VLLDPVFGG

-780 SAKASLAGSISERP
+780 AAKASAAGGVSSGP
-794 KLEISDDLEAE
+794 KLELSDDLEAE
-805 LAAGSSKGLVELKDA
+805 LAAGATKGLVAIEEAPKDVQPE
-820 SKDIEPQDIKKIN
+820 DIPKIS

-840 SDNIVAIT
+840 SDNTVGIT

-858 IDYFRKGVKNDPEE
+858 IDYFRKAVENDPNE

-883 YRMYKYEEAIEYYEE
+883 YRMYKYEEAIIFYDE

>member
-1 MKRLLLTLMI
+1 MKRFLLILVI
-11 ISVLFGQYDQLF
+11 ISALFGQYDQLF

-28 LSMGGAFTA
+28 LSMGGAFIA

-70 GISQSYMGFVRPF
+70 GITQSYLGFVKPF
-83 SDRVALGFDWSNIGF
+83 SDRVALGFDWSNVGF
-98 DDTELLYAEN
+98 DDKELLYTEN

-122 SFGFTFKY
+122 SFGITLKY

-142 GKSSGMGY
+142 GKSSGVGY

-155 IQLLKNLR
+155 IQPLKNLR

-170 LGGTQVAYKD
+170 LGGTQVAYED
-180 KTTETILGQAFKLGI
+180 KSTETILGQAFKLGI

-205 AADYGDRF
+205 AADYGDRY

-224 FYTTVKHK
+224 L
-232 KNMPGTQI
+232 
-240 SFRAGMQQ
+240 SFRAGVQQ

-260 AGISLKFKSII
+260 GGLSIKFKSLI
-271 VEYGFE
+271 VEYGYE

-282 DPTHRMT
+282 EPTHRFS

-297 VVSITTTLI
+297 VVSITSTVI
-306 SHNPIF
+306 SHNPVF

-319 ESEPFLKIG
+319 ESETFLKVG

-334 ADLPVDVSLFLPT
+334 ADLPVDVSLYVPT
-347 MMDNPHSETVTL
+347 MMDNPHSQSVTL
-359 PPKSEEEYDIGVSFS
+359 PPKSEVEYDIGVSFS

-395 TYKQGGEEKMAQK
+395 TYKQGGEEKLAQK

-442 FARNFIQY
+442 FARSFIQY
-450 YTPVLNN
+450 YTPVLND

-546 IFLMFDSGVIPDEVG
+546 IFLMFDSGVKPDEVG

-632 PMPEI
+632 PMPEM

-650 YGMWL
+650 YGVWL
-655 EQIVYNAVGNKLT
+655 EQIVYNAVGNKLD
-668 AAEDYYDGGVKY
+668 AAEDYYDAGVKY

-697 NMKPIFPDAINTL
+697 NMKPVFPDAINTL

-725 FYDKALEQ
+725 FYEKALGQ
-733 SGEHA
+733 SGDHA
-738 GYMLNIAISHFMMG
+738 GFMLNIAISHFMMG

-758 QKYNEV
+758 QKYDEV
-764 VAIDPVFAG
+764 ILIDPVFAG

-780 SAKASLAGSISERP
+780 AAKASLAGSISMGP
-794 KLEISDDLEAE
+794 KLDISDDLEAE

-820 SKDIEPQDIKKIN
+820 PKDIEPQDIKKIN

-840 SDNIVAIT
+840 SDNTVAIT

-858 IDYFRKGVKNDPEE
+858 IDYFRKAVENDTEE
-872 LDYKINLAVAL
+872 LDYKVNLAVAL
-883 YRMYKYEEAIEYYEE
+883 YRMYKYDEAMGYYEE

-915 MGEITPKFKKFD
+915 MGEITPKFNKFD

>member
-1 MKRLLLTLMI
+1 MKKLLFSL
-11 ISVLFGQYDQLF
+11 LFVSALIAQFDQLF

-28 LSMGGAFTA
+28 LSMGGAFIA
-37 VADDANTITWNPA
+37 VADDANAITWNPA

-70 GISQSYMGFVRPF
+70 GITQSYVGLVRPF
-83 SDRVALGFDWSNIGF
+83 SDRIALGFDWSNVGF
-98 DDTELLYAEN
+98 DDKELLYAEN
-108 KMNLAIGIQPHRKV
+108 KLNFALGYQPHKMF
-122 SFGFTFKY
+122 SLGFTLKY

-142 GKSSGMGY
+142 GKSSGIGY
-150 DAGLL
+150 DAGIL
-155 IQLLKNLR
+155 IQPLKNLKMG
-163 LGVGLYD
+163 LGLYD

-180 KTTETILGQAFKLGI
+180 KTSEVILGQAFKLGI
-195 SYMPIDGLIL
+195 SYMPIDVLTL
-205 AADYGDRF
+205 AADFGDRF
-213 HFGAEYILASR
+213 HFGAEYIFANR
-224 FYTTVKHK
+224 
-232 KNMPGTQI
+232 I
-240 SFRAGMQQ
+240 SFRAGMQH
-248 DVSGDEKILVPS
+248 DFSGSEKILVPS
-260 AGISLKFKSII
+260 AGVSLKFKSIV
-271 VEYGFE
+271 VEYGYE

-282 DPTHRMT
+282 ESTHRMT
-289 LALQFSPA
+289 FALQLSPA
-297 VVSITTTLI
+297 VVSITSTI
-306 SHNPIF
+306 INHNPIF

-319 ESEPFLKIG
+319 ESEPFIKVG

-334 ADLPVDVSLFLPT
+334 ADLPVNVSLYVPT
-347 MMDNPHSETVTL
+347 MMDNPHSESITL
-359 PPKSEEEYDIGVSFS
+359 PPKSEEEYEIGISFS
-374 SDVLTS
+374 SDILTS

-395 TYKQGGEEKMAQK
+395 SYKQGGEEKIAQK

-434 PADAVVDK
+434 PADPVVDK
-442 FARNFIQY
+442 FARDFIQY
-450 YTPVLNN
+450 YTPVLNS

-489 LDIADDKTAFDT
+489 LDIADDKTAFNT

-546 IFLMFDSGVIPDEVG
+546 IFLMFDSGVKPDEVG

-584 LVGKSFFSA
+584 LVGKPFFSA
-593 WKQGALKYNEMKA
+593 WKQGAMKYNEMK
-606 ENFVNEISVKEA
+606 EGNFVNEISVKEA
-618 SAKYLAGSHITPDM
+618 SAKYLAGSHITQDM
-632 PMPEI
+632 PIPEI

-655 EQIVYNAVGNKLT
+655 EQIVYNSVGNKLEK
-668 AAEDYYDGGVKY
+668 AEDYYDGGVKY

-689 INMLETAI
+689 IDMLETAI
-697 NMKPIFPDAINTL
+697 NMKPFFPDAINTL
-710 GVCYTKKEEYEKAIE
+710 GVCYTKKENFEKAIE
-725 FYDKALEQ
+725 FYEKALEQ
-733 SGEHA
+733 SGDHA

-752 NKGMAK
+752 NKGVAK
-758 QKYNEV
+758 LKYNEV
-764 VAIDPVFAG
+764 VLVDPVFAG

-780 SAKASLAGSISERP
+780 AAKASLGGSISQGP
-794 KLEISDDLEAE
+794 KLKISDDLEAE
-805 LAAGSSKGLVELKDA
+805 LAEGSSQGLVEIKDVP
-820 SKDIEPQDIKKIN
+820 KNIKPQDIEKVDY
-833 FRKRRAR
+833 RKRSAR
-840 SDNIVAIT
+840 GDNTIGIT

-858 IDYFRKGVKNDPEE
+858 VDYFKKSVLNDPENM
-872 LDYKINLAVAL
+872 DYKVDLAVAL
-883 YRMYKYEEAIEYYEE
+883 YRLFKYDEAIEYYDI
-898 VKKAKPE
+898 VKRAKPE
-905 LVTQLDFIES
+905 LVSQLDFIES
-915 MGEITPKFKKFD
+915 VGEITPNYKKFD

>member
-11 ISVLFGQYDQLF
+11 ISALFGQYDQLF

-28 LSMGGAFTA
+28 LSMGGAFIA

-70 GISQSYMGFVRPF
+70 GITQSYLGFVKPF
-83 SDRVALGFDWSNIGF
+83 SDRVALGFDWSNVGF
-98 DDTELLYAEN
+98 DDGELLYAEN
-108 KMNLAIGIQPHRKV
+108 KMNLAIGVQPHRKV
-122 SFGFTFKY
+122 SFGITLKY

-142 GKSSGMGY
+142 GKSSGVGY

-155 IQLLKNLR
+155 IQPLKNLR

-170 LGGTQVAYKD
+170 LGGTQVAYED
-180 KTTETILGQAFKLGI
+180 KSTEIILGQAFKLGI

-205 AADYGDRF
+205 AADYGDRY
-213 HFGAEYILASR
+213 HFGAEYVLASR
-224 FYTTVKHK
+224 L
-232 KNMPGTQI
+232 
-240 SFRAGMQQ
+240 SFRAGVQQ
-248 DVSGDEKILVPS
+248 DVSGAEKILVPS
-260 AGISLKFKSII
+260 GGLSIKFKSLI
-271 VEYGFE
+271 VEYGYE

-282 DPTHRMT
+282 EPTHRFS

-297 VVSITTTLI
+297 VVSITSTVI
-306 SHNPIF
+306 SHNPVF

-319 ESEPFLKIG
+319 ESETFLKVG

-334 ADLPVDVSLFLPT
+334 ADLPVDVSLYVPT
-347 MMDNPHSETVTL
+347 MMDNPHSQSVTL
-359 PPKSEEEYDIGVSFS
+359 PPKSEVEYDIGVSFS

-395 TYKQGGEEKMAQK
+395 TYKQGGEEKLAQK

-442 FARNFIQY
+442 FARSFIQY
-450 YTPVLNN
+450 YTPVLND

-546 IFLMFDSGVIPDEVG
+546 IFLMFDCGVKPDKVG

-632 PMPEI
+632 PMPEM

-650 YGMWL
+650 YGVWL
-655 EQIVYNAVGNKLT
+655 EQIVYNAVGNKLD
-668 AAEDYYDGGVKY
+668 AAEDYYDAGVKY

-697 NMKPIFPDAINTL
+697 NMKPVFPDAINTL

-725 FYDKALEQ
+725 FYEKALGQ
-733 SGEHA
+733 SGDHA
-738 GYMLNIAISHFMMG
+738 GFMLNIAISHFMMG

-758 QKYNEV
+758 QKYDEV
-764 VAIDPVFAG
+764 ILIDPVFAG

-780 SAKASLAGSISERP
+780 AAKASLAGSISMGPR
-794 KLEISDDLEAE
+794 LDISDDLEAE
-805 LAAGSSKGLVELKDA
+805 LASGSSKGLVDLSD
-820 SKDIEPQDIKKIN
+820 SPKDIKPEDIKKIN

-840 SDNIVAIT
+840 SDNTVAIT

-858 IDYFRKGVKNDPEE
+858 IDYFRKAVENDTEE
-872 LDYKINLAVAL
+872 LDYKVNLAVAL
-883 YRMYKYEEAIEYYEE
+883 YRMYKYDQAMGYYEE

-915 MGEITPKFKKFD
+915 MGEITPKFNKFD

>member
-1 MKRLLLTLMI
+1 MFI
-11 ISVLFGQYDQLF
+11 
-23 VGTRP
+23 GTRP
-28 LSMGGAFTA
+28 LSMGGAFIA

-56 RTEFTTTYADLYAM
+56 RTEFTSTYSDLYAM
-70 GISQSYMGFVRPF
+70 GIDQSYVGFVRPF
-83 SDRVALGFDWSNIGF
+83 SDKVALGIDWSNIGF
-98 DDTELLYAEN
+98 DDKELLYGEN
-108 KMNLAIGIQPHRKV
+108 KLNFAFGLQIHRKF
-122 SFGFTFKY
+122 SIGFTLKY

-142 GKSSGMGY
+142 GKSSGLGY
-150 DAGLL
+150 DMGLL
-155 IQLLKNLR
+155 IQPLKSLKV
-163 LGVGLYD
+163 GVGLYD
-170 LGGTQVAYKD
+170 LGGTQISYKD
-180 KTTETILGQAFKLGI
+180 KTNEEILGQAFKLGI
-195 SYMPIDGLIL
+195 SYMPINGLSL
-205 AADYGDRF
+205 AADYGDRL
-213 HFGAEYILASR
+213 HIGVEYILASR
-224 FYTTVKHK
+224 
-232 KNMPGTQI
+232 I

-248 DVSGDEKILVPS
+248 GFNHEKDILIPS
-260 AGISLKFKSII
+260 AGLSIKFKSIFI
-271 VEYGFE
+271 EYGFE
-277 SHPYL
+277 NHPFL
-282 DPTHRMT
+282 EPTQRISFS
-289 LALQFSPA
+289 LQFSPA
-297 VVSITTTLI
+297 VVSITSTVI
-306 SHNPIF
+306 SQNPIF

-319 ESEPFLKIG
+319 ESEPFVKVG

-334 ADLPVDVSLFLPT
+334 ADLPVSVSLFVPT
-347 MMDNPHSETVTL
+347 MMDNPHSEMVTL

-386 NLVQPEVKV
+386 NLVQPEVTV
-395 TYKQGGEEKMAQK
+395 SYKQGGEEKLAQK
-408 KMESSYVL
+408 KLESSYVL

-450 YTPVLNN
+450 YTPVLND

-463 LGRGIILYDALGTHG
+463 LGRAIILYDALGTHG

-489 LDIADDKTAFDT
+489 LDIADDKSAFDT

-514 DCDDLTTLYGSL
+514 DCDDLTALFGSL
-526 MGNLGIETMFLDVF
+526 MANLGIETMFLDVF

-546 IFLMFDSGVIPDEVG
+546 IFLMFDSGVKPDDVK

-569 VVVLNDKVWIPIEAT
+569 VVILNDKVWIPVEAT

-606 ENFVNEISVKEA
+606 EDFVNVISVKEA
-618 SAKYLAGSHITPDM
+618 SAKYIAGSHITPDM
-632 PMPEI
+632 PMPVI
-637 DGINDLL
+637 DGVNDLL

-655 EQIVYNAVGNKLT
+655 EQIVYNAVGNSLT
-668 AAEDYYDGGVKY
+668 KAEDYYDAGVKY

-689 INMLETAI
+689 IEMLETSI
-697 NMKPIFPDAINTL
+697 SMKPIFPDAINTL
-710 GVCYTKKEEYEKAIE
+710 GVCYTKKEKYTRAIDFYEKA
-725 FYDKALEQ
+725 LGQ

-738 GYMLNIAISHFMMG
+738 GYMLNIAIAHFMMG

-764 VAIDPVFAG
+764 ILIDPVFAG

-780 SAKASLAGSISERP
+780 AAKASLSPPSDAGSKLSISVE
-794 KLEISDDLEAE
+794 LEAE
-805 LAAGSSKGLVELKDA
+805 LEAGSSKGLVEVKG
-820 SKDIEPQDIKKIN
+820 SPTNIEPENIKKVN
-833 FRKRRAR
+833 FRKQRAR
-840 SDNIVAIT
+840 SDNTVGVT

-858 IDYFRKGVKNDPEE
+858 IDYFKKAIGNDNDE
-872 LDYKINLAVAL
+872 LDYKVNLAVSL
-883 YRMYKYEEAIEYYEE
+883 YRMYEYEEAISYYEE

-905 LVTQLDFIES
+905 LVTKLDFIET
-915 MGEITPKFKKFD
+915 MGESTPKFEKFD

>member
-1 MKRLLLTLMI
+1 MKRFFSTLTLF
-11 ISVLFGQYDQLF
+11 SVLFGQQYDQLF

-28 LSMGGAFTA
+28 LSMGGAFIA
-37 VADDANTITWNPA
+37 VADDANTISWNPA

-70 GISQSYMGFVRPF
+70 GITQSYMGFVKPF

-98 DDTELLYAEN
+98 DDKELLYAEN
-108 KMNLAIGIQPHRKV
+108 KMNLAIGVQPHRKF
-122 SFGFTFKY
+122 SFGITLKY

-142 GKSSGMGY
+142 GKSSGVGY
-150 DAGLL
+150 DAGIL
-155 IQLLKNLR
+155 IQPLKNLK

-180 KTTETILGQAFKLGI
+180 KTNETILGQAFKLGI
-195 SYMPIDGLIL
+195 SYMPIDELIL

-213 HFGAEYILASR
+213 HFGAEYVLASR
-224 FYTTVKHK
+224 L
-232 KNMPGTQI
+232 
-240 SFRAGMQQ
+240 SFRAGVQQ
-248 DVSGDEKILVPS
+248 DVTGNEKLLVPS
-260 AGISLKFKSII
+260 GGLSIKFKSLI
-271 VEYGFE
+271 VEYGYE

-282 DPTHRMT
+282 EPTHRFSF
-289 LALQFSPA
+289 ALQFSPA
-297 VVSITTTLI
+297 VVSITSTVI
-306 SHNPIF
+306 SHNPVF

-319 ESEPFLKIG
+319 ESETFLKVG

-334 ADLPVDVSLFLPT
+334 ADLPVDVSLYVPT
-347 MMDNPHSETVTL
+347 MMDNPHSQSVTL

-395 TYKQGGEEKMAQK
+395 TYKQGGEEKLAQK

-442 FARNFIQY
+442 FARSFIQY
-450 YTPVLNN
+450 YTPVLND

-526 MGNLGIETMFLDVF
+526 MVNLGIETMFLDVF

-546 IFLMFDSGVIPDEVG
+546 IFLMFDSGIKPDEVG

-606 ENFVNEISVKEA
+606 GNFVNEISVKEA
-618 SAKYLAGSHITPDM
+618 SAKYLAGSHITQDM

-650 YGMWL
+650 YGVWL
-655 EQIVYNAVGNKLT
+655 EQIVYNAVGNKLD
-668 AAEDYYDGGVKY
+668 AAEDYYDAGVKY
-680 MEFGRYKEA
+680 MEFGRNKEA

-697 NMKPIFPDAINTL
+697 NMKPLFPDAINTL

-725 FYDKALEQ
+725 FYEKALGQ
-733 SGEHA
+733 SGDHA
-738 GYMLNIAISHFMMG
+738 GYILNIAISHFMMG

-758 QKYNEV
+758 QKYDEV
-764 VAIDPVFAG
+764 ILIDPVFAG

-780 SAKASLAGSISERP
+780 AAKASLTGSISMGP
-794 KLEISDDLEAE
+794 KLEISDNLELE
-805 LAAGSSKGLVELKDA
+805 LATGSSKGLMPITKSPINVKPT
-820 SKDIEPQDIKKIN
+820 DIPQVSHK
-833 FRKRRAR
+833 KRRAR
-840 SDNIVAIT
+840 SDNTVGIT

-858 IDYFRKGVKNDPEE
+858 IDFFRKSVEYDPDEI
-872 LDYKINLAVAL
+872 DYKINLAVAL
-883 YRMYKYEEAIEYYEE
+883 YRMYKYDEALRYYEE
-898 VKKAKPE
+898 IKKKKPE

-915 MGEITPKFKKFD
+915 MGEITPIFNKFD

>member
-1 MKRLLLTLMI
+1 MRHFFITLGL
-11 ISVLFGQYDQLF
+11 ISILIGQQYDQLF

-28 LSMGGAFTA
+28 LSMGGAFIA
-37 VADDANTITWNPA
+37 VADDANTISWNPA

-56 RTEFTTTYADLYAM
+56 RTEFTTTYADLWAM
-70 GISQSYMGFVRPF
+70 GITQSYLGFVRPF
-83 SDRVALGFDWSNIGF
+83 SDRVALGFDWSNIGY
-98 DDTELLYAEN
+98 DDKELLYSEN
-108 KMNLAIGIQPHRKV
+108 KMNLAVGIQLHRKFA
-122 SFGFTFKY
+122 FGLTLKY

-142 GKSSGMGY
+142 GKSSGIGY

-155 IQLLKNLR
+155 IQPLKNLKMG
-163 LGVGLYD
+163 LGLYD

-180 KTTETILGQAFKLGI
+180 KSTEIILGQAFKLGI
-195 SYMPIDGLIL
+195 SYMPIDGLTL
-205 AADYGDRF
+205 AADYGDRY
-213 HFGAEYILASR
+213 HFGAEYIYASR
-224 FYTTVKHK
+224 
-232 KNMPGTQI
+232 I
-240 SFRAGMQQ
+240 SFRAGIQQ
-248 DVSGDEKILVPS
+248 DIDGNEKIMVPS
-260 AGISLKFKSII
+260 AGLSIKFKSIV
-271 VEYGFE
+271 VEYGYE

-282 DPTHRMT
+282 NPNHRIS
-289 LALQFSPA
+289 LALQLSPA
-297 VVSITTTLI
+297 VVSITSTVI

-319 ESEPFLKIG
+319 ESEPFVKVG

-334 ADLPVDVSLFLPT
+334 ADLPVDVSLYLPT
-347 MMDNPHSETVTL
+347 MMDNPHSESVTL
-359 PPKSEEEYDIGVSFS
+359 PPKSEEEYEIGVSFS

-380 KKATFD
+380 KKSTFD
-386 NLVQPEVKV
+386 NLVQPEIKV
-395 TYKQGGEEKMAQK
+395 TYKQGGEEKLAQK

-442 FARNFIQY
+442 FARSFIQY
-450 YTPVLNN
+450 YTPVLNE

-463 LGRGIILYDALGTHG
+463 LGRGIILYDAIGTHG

-489 LDIADDKTAFDT
+489 LDIADDKSAFDT

-526 MGNLGIETMFLDVF
+526 LANLGIETMFLDVF

-546 IFLMFDSGVIPDEVG
+546 IFLMFDSGVKPDEVA

-584 LVGKSFFSA
+584 LVGKPFFSA

-606 ENFVNEISVKEA
+606 GNFVNEISVKEA
-618 SAKYLAGSHITPDM
+618 TAKYIAGSHITQDM
-632 PMPEI
+632 PMPTI
-637 DGINDLL
+637 DGINNLL

-655 EQIVYNAVGNKLT
+655 EQIVYNSVGNKLN
-668 AAEDYYDGGVKY
+668 AAEDYYDAGVKY

-689 INMLETAI
+689 TQMLETAI
-697 NMKPIFPDAINTL
+697 NMKPFFPDAINTL
-710 GVCYTKKEEYEKAIE
+710 GVCYTKKEEFENAIE
-725 FYDKALEQ
+725 FYEKALEQ
-733 SGEHA
+733 SGDHA
-738 GYMLNIAISHFMMG
+738 GYLLNIAISHFMMG
-752 NKGMAK
+752 NKGVAK
-758 QKYNEV
+758 QKYDEV
-764 VAIDPVFAG
+764 VLIDPVFAG

-780 SAKASLAGSISERP
+780 AAKSSLSGSISDGP
-794 KLEISDDLEAE
+794 KLSISDDLEAE
-805 LAAGSSKGLVELKDA
+805 LASGSSKGLVTISKAPKDVKP
-820 SKDIEPQDIKKIN
+820 KDIPKISHK
-833 FRKRRAR
+833 KRRAR
-840 SDNIVAIT
+840 SDNTVGIT

-858 IDYFRKGVKNDPEE
+858 IDYFRKSVEHDPQE

-883 YRMYKYEEAIEYYEE
+883 YNTNKYDEALTFYKE
-898 VKKAKPE
+898 VKKEKPE

-915 MGEITPKFKKFD
+915 MGEITPNFKKFD

>member
-1 MKRLLLTLMI
+1 MKRFFSTLTLF
-11 ISVLFGQYDQLF
+11 SVLFGQQYDQLF
-23 VGTRP
+23 IGTRP
-28 LSMGGAFTA
+28 LSMGGAFIA
-37 VADDANTITWNPA
+37 VADDANTISWNPA

-70 GISQSYMGFVRPF
+70 GITQSYMGFVKPF

-98 DDTELLYAEN
+98 DDKELLYAEN
-108 KMNLAIGIQPHRKV
+108 KMNLAIGVQPHRKF
-122 SFGFTFKY
+122 SFGITLKY

-142 GKSSGMGY
+142 GKSSGVGY
-150 DAGLL
+150 DAGIL
-155 IQLLKNLR
+155 IQPLKNLK

-180 KTTETILGQAFKLGI
+180 KTNETILGQAFKLGI
-195 SYMPIDGLIL
+195 SYMPIDELIL

-213 HFGAEYILASR
+213 HFGAEYVLASR
-224 FYTTVKHK
+224 L
-232 KNMPGTQI
+232 
-240 SFRAGMQQ
+240 SFRAGVQQ
-248 DVSGDEKILVPS
+248 DVTGNEKLLVPS
-260 AGISLKFKSII
+260 GGLSIKFKSLI
-271 VEYGFE
+271 VEYGYE

-282 DPTHRMT
+282 EPTHRFSF
-289 LALQFSPA
+289 ALQFSPA
-297 VVSITTTLI
+297 VVSITSTVI
-306 SHNPIF
+306 SHNPVF

-319 ESEPFLKIG
+319 ESETFLKVG

-334 ADLPVDVSLFLPT
+334 ADLPVDVSLYVPT
-347 MMDNPHSETVTL
+347 MMDNPHSQSVTL

-395 TYKQGGEEKMAQK
+395 TYKQGGEEKLAQK

-442 FARNFIQY
+442 FARSFIQY
-450 YTPVLNN
+450 YTPVLND

-526 MGNLGIETMFLDVF
+526 MVNLGIETMFLDVF

-546 IFLMFDSGVIPDEVG
+546 IFLMFDSGIKPDEVG

-606 ENFVNEISVKEA
+606 GNFVNEISVKEA
-618 SAKYLAGSHITPDM
+618 SAKYLAGSHITQDM

-650 YGMWL
+650 YGVWL
-655 EQIVYNAVGNKLT
+655 EQIVYNAVGNKLD
-668 AAEDYYDGGVKY
+668 AAEDYYDAGVKY
-680 MEFGRYKEA
+680 MEFGRNKEA

-697 NMKPIFPDAINTL
+697 NMKPLFPDAINTL

-725 FYDKALEQ
+725 FYEKALGQ
-733 SGEHA
+733 SGDHA
-738 GYMLNIAISHFMMG
+738 GYILNIAISHFMMG

-758 QKYNEV
+758 QKYDEV
-764 VAIDPVFAG
+764 ILIDPVFAG

-780 SAKASLAGSISERP
+780 AAKASLTGSISMGP
-794 KLEISDDLEAE
+794 KLEISDNLELE
-805 LAAGSSKGLVELKDA
+805 LATGSSKGLMPITKSPINVKPT
-820 SKDIEPQDIKKIN
+820 DIPQVSHK
-833 FRKRRAR
+833 KRRAR
-840 SDNIVAIT
+840 SDNTVGIT

-858 IDYFRKGVKNDPEE
+858 IDFFRKSVEYDPDEI
-872 LDYKINLAVAL
+872 DYKINLAVAL
-883 YRMYKYEEAIEYYEE
+883 YRMYKYDEALRYYEE
-898 VKKAKPE
+898 IKKKKPE

-915 MGEITPKFKKFD
+915 MGEITPIFNKFD

>member
-11 ISVLFGQYDQLF
+11 ISALFGQQYDQLF

-28 LSMGGAFTA
+28 LSMGGAFIA

-70 GISQSYMGFVRPF
+70 GITQSYLGFVKPF
-83 SDRVALGFDWSNIGF
+83 SDRVALGFDWSNVGS

-122 SFGFTFKY
+122 SFGITLKY

-142 GKSSGMGY
+142 GKSSGVGY

-155 IQLLKNLR
+155 IQPLKNLR

-170 LGGTQVAYKD
+170 LGGTQVAYED
-180 KTTETILGQAFKLGI
+180 KSTETILGQAFKLGI

-205 AADYGDRF
+205 AADYGDRY

-224 FYTTVKHK
+224 L
-232 KNMPGTQI
+232 
-240 SFRAGMQQ
+240 SFRAGVQQ
-248 DVSGDEKILVPS
+248 DVSGAEKILVPS
-260 AGISLKFKSII
+260 GGLSIKFKSLI
-271 VEYGFE
+271 VEYGYE

-282 DPTHRMT
+282 EPTHRFS

-297 VVSITTTLI
+297 VVSITSTVI
-306 SHNPIF
+306 SHNPVF

-319 ESEPFLKIG
+319 ESETFLKVG

-334 ADLPVDVSLFLPT
+334 ADLPVDVSLYVPT
-347 MMDNPHSETVTL
+347 MMDNPHSQSVTL

-395 TYKQGGEEKMAQK
+395 TYKQGGEEKLAQK

-442 FARNFIQY
+442 FARSFIQY
-450 YTPVLNN
+450 YTPVLND

-546 IFLMFDSGVIPDEVG
+546 IFLMFDSGVKPDEVG

-606 ENFVNEISVKEA
+606 GNFVNEISVKEA

-632 PMPEI
+632 PMPEM

-650 YGMWL
+650 YGVWL
-655 EQIVYNAVGNKLT
+655 EQIVYNAVGNKLD

-697 NMKPIFPDAINTL
+697 NMKPVFPDAINTL

-725 FYDKALEQ
+725 FYEKALGQ
-733 SGEHA
+733 SGDHA
-738 GYMLNIAISHFMMG
+738 GFMLNIAISHFMMG

-758 QKYNEV
+758 QKYDEV
-764 VAIDPVFAG
+764 ILIDPVFAG

-780 SAKASLAGSISERP
+780 AAKASLAGSISMGP
-794 KLEISDDLEAE
+794 KLDISDDLEAE
-805 LAAGSSKGLVELKDA
+805 LASGSSKGLVDLSD
-820 SKDIEPQDIKKIN
+820 SPKDIEPEDIKKIN

-840 SDNIVAIT
+840 SDNTVAIT

-858 IDYFRKGVKNDPEE
+858 IDYFRKAVENDTEE

-883 YRMYKYEEAIEYYEE
+883 YRMYKYDEAMGYYEE

-915 MGEITPKFKKFD
+915 MGEITPKFNKFD

>member
-1 MKRLLLTLMI
+1 MKWFLIIVILLSYLK
-11 ISVLFGQYDQLF
+11 GQSDQLF
-23 VGTRP
+23 IGTRP
-28 LSMGGAFTA
+28 LSMGGAFIA

-56 RTEFTTTYADLYAM
+56 RTEFTSTYSDLYAM
-70 GISQSYMGFVRPF
+70 GINQSYIGFVRPF
-83 SDRVALGFDWSNIGF
+83 SDRVAVGLDWSNIGF
-98 DDTELLYAEN
+98 NDKELLYSEN
-108 KMNLAIGIQPHRKV
+108 KLNFALGIQAHRKFA
-122 SFGFTFKY
+122 FGLTLKY

-142 GKSSGMGY
+142 GKSSGFGY
-150 DAGLL
+150 DMGFLF
-155 IQLLKNLR
+155 QPLKR
-163 LGVGLYD
+163 MKVGLGVYD
-170 LGGTQVAYKD
+170 LTGTQISYKD
-180 KTTETILGQAFKLGI
+180 RTNEEILGQAFKLGI
-195 SYMPIDGLIL
+195 SYMPINGLTF
-205 AADYGDRF
+205 AADYGDRI
-213 HFGAEYILASR
+213 HLGAEYVLASR
-224 FYTTVKHK
+224 
-232 KNMPGTQI
+232 I
-240 SFRAGMQQ
+240 SFRAGVQQ
-248 DVSGDEKILVPS
+248 GLSQEKNILVPS
-260 AGISLKFKSII
+260 AGISIKFKSIFI
-271 VEYGFE
+271 EYGFE

-282 DPTHRMT
+282 EPTQRVSFS
-289 LALQFSPA
+289 LQFSPA
-297 VVSITTTLI
+297 VVSITSTLI
-306 SHNPIF
+306 SQNPIF

-319 ESEPFLKIG
+319 ESEPFVKVG

-334 ADLPVDVSLFLPT
+334 ADLPVSVSLFVPT

-386 NLVQPEVKV
+386 NLVQPEVTV
-395 TYKQGGEEKMAQK
+395 SYKQGGEEKLAQK
-408 KMESSYVL
+408 KLESSYVL

-450 YTPVLNN
+450 YTPVLND
-457 YFGRSN
+457 YFGRTN
-463 LGRGIILYDALGTHG
+463 LGRAIILYDALGTHG

-489 LDIADDKTAFDT
+489 LDIADDKSAFDT

-514 DCDDLTTLYGSL
+514 DCDDLTALYGSL
-526 MGNLGIETMFLDVF
+526 MANLGIETMFLDVF

-546 IFLMFDSGVIPDEVG
+546 IFLMFDSGVKPDDVK

-569 VVVLNDKVWIPIEAT
+569 VVVLNNKVWIPVEAT
-584 LVGKSFFSA
+584 LVGKPFFSA
-593 WKQGALKYNEMKA
+593 WKQGSLKYNEMKA

-618 SAKYLAGSHITPDM
+618 SAKYIAGSHITPDM
-632 PMPEI
+632 PMPNI

-655 EQIVYNAVGNKLT
+655 EQIVYNAVGNSLT
-668 AAEDYYDGGVKY
+668 KAEDYYDAGVKY

-689 INMLETAI
+689 IEMLETSI

-710 GVCYTKKEEYEKAIE
+710 GVCYTKKEKYTKAIE
-725 FYDKALEQ
+725 FYEKALGQ
-733 SGEHA
+733 QGEHA
-738 GYMLNIAISHFMMG
+738 GYMLNIAIAHFMMG

-764 VAIDPVFAG
+764 ILIDPVFAG

-780 SAKASLAGSISERP
+780 AAKASLSAPSNEGS
-794 KLEISDDLEAE
+794 KLNISDELEAE
-805 LAAGSSKGLVELKDA
+805 LAEGSSKGLVEMKEIPQ
-820 SKDIEPQDIKKIN
+820 DIEPEDIKKIN

-840 SDNIVAIT
+840 SDNTVGVT

-858 IDYFRKGVKNDPEE
+858 IDYFKKAVENDDEE
-872 LDYKINLAVAL
+872 LDYKVNLAVAL
-883 YRMYKYEEAIEYYEE
+883 YRMYEYDDAMIYYEE

-915 MGEITPKFKKFD
+915 MGESTPKFEKFD

>member
-1 MKRLLLTLMI
+1 MKKLLFSL
-11 ISVLFGQYDQLF
+11 LFVSALIAQFDQLF

-28 LSMGGAFTA
+28 LSMGGAFIA
-37 VADDANTITWNPA
+37 VADDANAITWNPA

-70 GISQSYMGFVRPF
+70 GITQSYVGLVRPF
-83 SDRVALGFDWSNIGF
+83 SDRIALGFDWSNVGF
-98 DDTELLYAEN
+98 DDKELLYAEN
-108 KMNLAIGIQPHRKV
+108 KLNFALGYQPHKMF
-122 SFGFTFKY
+122 SLGFTLKY

-142 GKSSGMGY
+142 GKSSGIGY
-150 DAGLL
+150 DAGIL
-155 IQLLKNLR
+155 IQPLKNLKMG
-163 LGVGLYD
+163 LGLYD

-180 KTTETILGQAFKLGI
+180 KTSEVILGQAFKLGI
-195 SYMPIDGLIL
+195 SYMPIDVLTL
-205 AADYGDRF
+205 AADFGDRF
-213 HFGAEYILASR
+213 HFGAEYIFANR
-224 FYTTVKHK
+224 
-232 KNMPGTQI
+232 I
-240 SFRAGMQQ
+240 SFRAGMQH
-248 DVSGDEKILVPS
+248 DFSGSEKILVPS
-260 AGISLKFKSII
+260 AGVSLKFKSIV
-271 VEYGFE
+271 VEYGYE

-282 DPTHRMT
+282 ESTHRMT
-289 LALQFSPA
+289 FALQLSPA
-297 VVSITTTLI
+297 VVSITSTI
-306 SHNPIF
+306 INHNPIF

-319 ESEPFLKIG
+319 ESEPFIKVG

-334 ADLPVDVSLFLPT
+334 ADLPVNVSLYVPT
-347 MMDNPHSETVTL
+347 MMDNPHSESITL
-359 PPKSEEEYDIGVSFS
+359 PPKSEEEYEIGISFS
-374 SDVLTS
+374 SDILTS

-395 TYKQGGEEKMAQK
+395 SYKQGGEEKIAQK

-428 IACYVT
+428 IAGYVT
-434 PADAVVDK
+434 PADPVVDK
-442 FARNFIQY
+442 FARDFIQY
-450 YTPVLNN
+450 YTPVLNS

-546 IFLMFDSGVIPDEVG
+546 IFLMFDSGVKPDEVG

-584 LVGKSFFSA
+584 LVGKPFFSA
-593 WKQGALKYNEMKA
+593 WKQGAMKYNEMK
-606 ENFVNEISVKEA
+606 EGNFVNEISVKEA
-618 SAKYLAGSHITPDM
+618 SAKYLAGSHITQDM
-632 PMPEI
+632 PIPEI

-655 EQIVYNAVGNKLT
+655 EQIVYNSVGNKLEK
-668 AAEDYYDGGVKY
+668 AEDYYDGGVKY

-689 INMLETAI
+689 IDMLETAI
-697 NMKPIFPDAINTL
+697 NMKPFFPDAINTL
-710 GVCYTKKEEYEKAIE
+710 GVCYTKKENFEKAIE
-725 FYDKALEQ
+725 FYEKALEQ
-733 SGEHA
+733 SGDHA

-752 NKGMAK
+752 NKGVAK
-758 QKYNEV
+758 LKYNEV
-764 VAIDPVFAG
+764 VLVDPVFAG

-780 SAKASLAGSISERP
+780 AAKASLGGSISQGP
-794 KLEISDDLEAE
+794 KLKISDDLEAE
-805 LAAGSSKGLVELKDA
+805 LAEGSSQGLVEIKDVP
-820 SKDIEPQDIKKIN
+820 KNIKPQDIEKVDY
-833 FRKRRAR
+833 RKRSAR
-840 SDNIVAIT
+840 GDNTIGIT

-858 IDYFRKGVKNDPEE
+858 VDYFKKSVLNDPENM
-872 LDYKINLAVAL
+872 DYKVDLAVAL
-883 YRMYKYEEAIEYYEE
+883 YRLFKYDEAIEYYDI
-898 VKKAKPE
+898 VKRAKPE
-905 LVTQLDFIES
+905 LVSQLDFIES
-915 MGEITPKFKKFD
+915 VGEITPNYKKFD

>member
-1 MKRLLLTLMI
+1 MKRFFSTLTLF
-11 ISVLFGQYDQLF
+11 SVLFGQQYDQLF

-28 LSMGGAFTA
+28 LSMGGAFIA
-37 VADDANTITWNPA
+37 VADDANTISWNPA

-70 GISQSYMGFVRPF
+70 GITQSYMGFVRPF

-98 DDTELLYAEN
+98 DDKELLYAEN
-108 KMNLAIGIQPHRKV
+108 KMNLAIGVQPHRKF
-122 SFGFTFKY
+122 SFGITLKY

-142 GKSSGMGY
+142 GKSSGVGY
-150 DAGLL
+150 DAGIL
-155 IQLLKNLR
+155 IQPLKNLK

-180 KTTETILGQAFKLGI
+180 KTNETILGQAFKLGI
-195 SYMPIDGLIL
+195 SYMPIDELIL

-213 HFGAEYILASR
+213 HFGAEYVLASR
-224 FYTTVKHK
+224 L
-232 KNMPGTQI
+232 
-240 SFRAGMQQ
+240 SFRAGVQQ
-248 DVSGDEKILVPS
+248 DVTGNEKLLVPS
-260 AGISLKFKSII
+260 GGLSIKFKSLI
-271 VEYGFE
+271 VEYGYE

-282 DPTHRMT
+282 EPTHRFSF
-289 LALQFSPA
+289 ALQFSPA
-297 VVSITTTLI
+297 VVSITSTVI

-319 ESEPFLKIG
+319 ESETFLKVG

-334 ADLPVDVSLFLPT
+334 ADLPVDVSLYVPT
-347 MMDNPHSETVTL
+347 MMDNPHSQSVTL

-395 TYKQGGEEKMAQK
+395 TYKQGGEEKLAQK

-442 FARNFIQY
+442 FARSFIQY
-450 YTPVLNN
+450 YTPVLND

-526 MGNLGIETMFLDVF
+526 MVNLGIETMFLDVF

-546 IFLMFDSGVIPDEVG
+546 IFLMFDSGIKPDEVG

-606 ENFVNEISVKEA
+606 GNFVNEISVKEA
-618 SAKYLAGSHITPDM
+618 SAKYLAGSHITQDM

-650 YGMWL
+650 YGVWL
-655 EQIVYNAVGNKLT
+655 EQIVYNAVGNKLD
-668 AAEDYYDGGVKY
+668 AAEDYYDAGVKY
-680 MEFGRYKEA
+680 MEFGRNKEA

-697 NMKPIFPDAINTL
+697 NMKPLFPDAINTL

-725 FYDKALEQ
+725 FYEKALGQ
-733 SGEHA
+733 SGDHA
-738 GYMLNIAISHFMMG
+738 GYILNIAISHFMMG

-758 QKYNEV
+758 QKYDEV
-764 VAIDPVFAG
+764 ILIDPVFAG

-780 SAKASLAGSISERP
+780 AAKASLTGSISMGP
-794 KLEISDDLEAE
+794 KLEISDNLELE
-805 LAAGSSKGLVELKDA
+805 LATGSSKGLMPITKSPINVKPT
-820 SKDIEPQDIKKIN
+820 DIPQVSHK
-833 FRKRRAR
+833 KRRAR
-840 SDNIVAIT
+840 SDNTVGIT

-858 IDYFRKGVKNDPEE
+858 IDFFRKSMEYDPDEI
-872 LDYKINLAVAL
+872 DYKINLAVAL
-883 YRMYKYEEAIEYYEE
+883 YRMYKYDEALRYYEE
-898 VKKAKPE
+898 IKKKKPE

-915 MGEITPKFKKFD
+915 MGEITPIFNKFD

>member
-1 MKRLLLTLMI
+1 MNKILWNLLI
-11 ISVLFGQYDQLF
+11 VSVLFGQYDQLF

-28 LSMGGAFTA
+28 LSMGGAFIA
-37 VADDANTITWNPA
+37 IADDANTITWNPA
-50 GLPGLR
+50 GLPGMR

-70 GISQSYMGFVRPF
+70 GITQSYLGFVRPF
-83 SDRVALGFDWSNIGF
+83 SDRVALGFDWSNVGY
-98 DDTELLYAEN
+98 DDKELLYSEN
-108 KMNLAIGIQPHRKV
+108 KLNLAVGVQPHRLI
-122 SFGFTFKY
+122 SFGLTLKY

-142 GKSSGMGY
+142 GKSSGLGY

-155 IQLLKNLR
+155 IQPLKNLR
-163 LGVGLYD
+163 FGVGLYD

-213 HFGAEYILASR
+213 HLGAEYVL
-224 FYTTVKHK
+224 
-232 KNMPGTQI
+232 KNRL

-248 DVSGDEKILVPS
+248 DVSGDEKIIVPS
-260 AGISLKFKSII
+260 GGMSIKFKSIVI
-271 VEYGFE
+271 EYGYE

-282 DPTHRMT
+282 EPTHRMS
-289 LALQFSPA
+289 LALQLSPA
-297 VVSITTTLI
+297 VVSITSTVI

-319 ESEPFLKIG
+319 ESEPFLKVG

-359 PPKSEEEYDIGVSFS
+359 PPKSEEEYDIGISFS

-395 TYKQGGEEKMAQK
+395 TYKQGGEEKLAQK
-408 KMESSYVL
+408 KMESAYVL

-450 YTPVLNN
+450 YTPVLNE

-463 LGRGIILYDALGTHG
+463 LGRAIILYDALGTHG

-489 LDIADDKTAFDT
+489 LEIADDKSTFDS

-514 DCDDLTTLYGSL
+514 DCDDLTALFGSL

-546 IFLMFDSGVIPDEVG
+546 IFLMFDSGVKPDELG
-561 KYFLDETE
+561 KYFLDDTE
-569 VVVLNDKVWIPIEAT
+569 VVVLNDKVWIPVEAT
-584 LVGKSFFSA
+584 LVGKPFFSA
-593 WKQGALKYNEMKA
+593 WKQGALKYHEMK
-606 ENFVNEISVKEA
+606 EGNFVNEISVKEA

-644 KEDIKQ
+644 KEDIRQ
-650 YGMWL
+650 YGLWL
-655 EQIVYNAVGNKLT
+655 EQIVYNAVGNKLN
-668 AAEDYYDGGVKY
+668 AAEDYYDAGVKY

-689 INMLETAI
+689 IEMLETAI
-697 NMKPIFPDAINTL
+697 NMKPVFPDAINTL
-710 GVCYTKKEEYEKAIE
+710 GVCYTKKEDYKKAIE
-725 FYDKALEQ
+725 FYEKALEQ
-733 SGEHA
+733 GGEHP
-738 GYMLNIAISHFMMG
+738 GFLLNIAISHFMMG

-758 QKYNEV
+758 QKYDEV
-764 VAIDPVFAG
+764 VTLDPVFAG

-780 SAKASLAGSISERP
+780 AAKASAAGSISDGP
-794 KLEISDDLEAE
+794 KLELSDDLEAE
-805 LAAGSSKGLVELKDA
+805 LASGASKGLVEVADAPKDV
-820 SKDIEPQDIKKIN
+820 KPEDIPKIS

-840 SDNIVAIT
+840 SDNTVGIT

-858 IDYFRKGVKNDPEE
+858 IDYFRKAVENDPQE
-872 LDYKINLAVAL
+872 LDFKVNLAVAL
-883 YRMYKYEEAIEYYEE
+883 YRMYKYDEAMLYYEE

-905 LVTQLDFIES
+905 LVTQLDFLES